1 MVRTLL
7 AALLAALVGGTLLWG
22 PFTDA
27 ARDERLSVDTLEEIV
42 GALEDSY
49 VREVPREQLLR
60 DAVKGMTEGLDA
72 HTGYLSPQAFR
83 NMKVNTEGEYGG
95 LGLRVQPTEAGLIE
109 VVSPIDDSPAARS
122 RIQPGDLILRVG
134 DTPVEDL
141 DFTDAI
147 ERMRGRPGTTVVLG
161 MRRGGDGAAAGE
173 TYDVELTR
181 SQVTVEPVRARIFER
196 IGYIRITNF
205 NQRTAEALEAA
216 IGELRQQAG
225 GSLRGV
231 VLDLR
236 NNPGGLLDQA
246 VEVSDLLLGEA
257 EVVRVQG
264 RGEDRG
270 RVYSSDAGRVL
281 AGVPMV
287 VLINGGSASAS
298 EIVAGALQDHGRATV
313 IGTNSFGKGS
323 VQEIRPLDNGG
334 ALRLTTAHYVTPSG
348 DRIGDDGLA
357 PDIEVALQPDDGAH
371 GDGAGSEGPA
381 RVGLEVSPDSDRQL
395 RRALEHLRGEA
406 G

>member
-1 MVRTLL
+1 MLRIL
-7 AALLAALVGGTLLWG
+7 AALLLAALVGGYLIG
-22 PFTDA
+22 VPFSDA

-42 GALEDSY
+42 DALQGSY

-60 DAVKGMTEGLDA
+60 DAVEGMTEGLDA

-83 NMKVNTEGEYGG
+83 NMRVNTEGEYGG

-122 RIQPGDLILRVG
+122 RIRPGDLILRVD
-134 DTPVEDL
+134 DTPVADL

-161 MRRGGDGAAAGE
+161 LRRGGDGAGAGE
-173 TYDVELTR
+173 SYEVELTR
-181 SQVTVEPVRARIFER
+181 SQVTVEPVRARIFDR

-205 NQRTAEALEAA
+205 NQRTADALDAA
-216 IGELRQQAG
+216 IGDLRRQAG

-246 VEVSDLLLGEA
+246 VEVSDLLLGEG

-313 IGTNSFGKGS
+313 MGTNSFGKGS

-334 ALRLTTAHYVTPSG
+334 ALRLTTAYYVTPSG
-348 DRIGDDGLA
+348 DRIGDDGLI
-357 PDIEVALQPDDGAH
+357 PDIEVALEPAEDAEAD
-371 GDGAGSEGPA
+371 GPA
-381 RVGLEVSPDSDRQL
+381 RIGFEVSPDSDRQL
-395 RRALEHLRGEA
+395 RRALQHLRGEA